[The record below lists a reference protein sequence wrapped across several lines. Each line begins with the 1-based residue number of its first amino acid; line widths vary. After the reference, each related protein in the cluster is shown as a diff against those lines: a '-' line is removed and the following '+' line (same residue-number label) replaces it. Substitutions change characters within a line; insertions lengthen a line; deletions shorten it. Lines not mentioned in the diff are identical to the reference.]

1 MAAITI
7 QDVGIG
13 GLATVTFAAANA
25 SDTVAVGSKR
35 QGGYADTEV
44 LLVYR
49 NTNAATRDITVGSLA
64 AVTIAATTGV
74 SIIPVPDTGVNGP
87 IVTVTLSA
95 AAGVDV
101 AAVRVGKGY

>member
-7 QDVGIG
+7 QDVGVG
-13 GLATVTFAAANA
+13 GLASVTFAAANS

-44 LLVYR
+44 LLIYR

-74 SIIPVPDTGVNGP
+74 SIIPVPDEGINDAS
-87 IVTVTLSA
+87 VTVTVSA
-95 AAGVDV
+95 TTNVDV
-101 AAVRVGKGY
+101 AAVRIGKGY